1 MLVEVDRRHVVR
13 IVVFMLEDTV
23 SGVIRGNI
31 GGVCVSWV
39 ATLLILES
47 AVSVLIGRHVSAI
60 VVLAINTI
68 SLDTIRVR
76 VKVSG

>member
-1 MLVEVDRRHVVR
+1 MEVDRRYVVR
-13 IVVFMLEDTV
+13 VVVFMLEDAV

-31 GGVCVSWV
+31 GSMCVSWV

-68 SLDTIRVR
+68 SFDTIRVR
-76 VKVSG
+76 VKVRG